1 MIFKRSKTI
10 VLNILMKNHLG
21 HYVVNGKQYN
31 SKSHALYDSSSAGE
45 KINWVFNH
53 DIWQNFSDNRLSTLG
68 IESLDSVY
76 KRRAQQLRDNYDYLI
91 LNYSGGPDS
100 HNVLMT
106 FINNNIHLNEVYVKY
121 SNSVDSKLYTPNKT
135 ITGAENIFSEWDFC
149 IKPTLEWLAKE
160 HPNIK
165 ITVDDVFKKNPE
177 TILNDDTFFMTSH
190 FLGAF
195 EIIRQQ
201 TFADSLIVQADNNK
215 KVCEI
220 YGIDKPC
227 VFSENNQF
235 YLYFIDN
242 ASNVV
247 AKNSKEKL
255 SMNNV
260 TELFYWSPDM
270 PEIVFEQSHKLLEYF
285 KKFPNLRP
293 LHDIKIFK
301 RNDSD
306 RIERL
311 RRLTISLIYNT
322 WDHNKFQ
329 AKKPIA
335 VNDAGRSRDLYLLN
349 RPEFQNYIKKW
360 RGLYN
365 EWRSTI
371 TNEAFSGTQ
380 LECFFSKRYKVGE
393 L

>member
-1 MIFKRSKTI
+1 
-10 VLNILMKNHLG
+10 MKNNLG
-21 HYVVNGKQYN
+21 YYTVNEKQYN
-31 SKSHALYDSSSAGE
+31 SKSHALYDSALTGE

-100 HNVLMT
+100 HNVLMS
-106 FINNNIHLNEVYVKY
+106 FINNNIHLDEVYVKY
-121 SNSVDSKLYTPNKT
+121 STSVDSKLYTPNKT
-135 ITGAENIFSEWDFC
+135 VTGAENLFSEWDFC

-160 HPNIK
+160 HPKIK
-165 ITVDDVFKKNPE
+165 IIVDDVFKNDPE
-177 TILNDDTFFMTSH
+177 SKLNDDTFFNTGH

-195 EIIRQQ
+195 EIIRQR
-201 TFADSLIVQADNNK
+201 TFSDSLIVQADHNK

-227 VFSENNQF
+227 VFSEDNQF
-235 YLYFIDN
+235 YLFFIDN

-247 AKNSKEKL
+247 AKDTKQRL

-260 TELFYWSPDM
+260 TELFYWTPDM
-270 PEIVFEQSHKLLEYF
+270 PELVFEQSYKLLEYF

-306 RIERL
+306 RIEKI
-311 RRLTISLIYNT
+311 RRLTIPLIYNT
-322 WDHNKFQ
+322 WDHTKFQ
-329 AKKPIA
+329 VNKPTAIS
-335 VNDAGRSRDLYLLN
+335 DAGRSRDLYLLN
-349 RPEFQNYIKKW
+349 RPEFQDYIKKW

-365 EWRSTI
+365 EWRSSI
-371 TNEAFSGTQ
+371 SNMAFSETQ

>member
-1 MIFKRSKTI
+1 MIFKCSKTI
-10 VLNILMKNHLG
+10 VLNILMKDKLG
-21 HYVVNGKQYN
+21 YYAVNEKQYI
-31 SKSHALYDSSSAGE
+31 SKSHALYEASSTGK
-45 KINWVFNH
+45 KINWIFNH
-53 DIWQNFSDNRLSTLG
+53 DVWKHFSDNRISTLG
-68 IESLDSVY
+68 IESLDSIY

-100 HNVLMT
+100 HNVLMS
-106 FINNNIHLNEVYVKY
+106 FINNNIHLDEIYVKY
-121 SNSVDSKLYTPNKT
+121 SNSVDSKLYIPNKT
-135 ITGAENIFSEWDFC
+135 TTGAENIFSEWDFC
-149 IKPTLEWLAKE
+149 IKPTLEWLVKN

-165 ITVDDVFKKNPE
+165 IKIDDVFKDDPE
-177 TILNDDTFFMTSH
+177 SKLNDDTFFTTGH

-195 EIIRQQ
+195 EIIRQR
-201 TFADSLIVQADNNK
+201 TFSDSLIVQTNNNK

-227 VFSENNQF
+227 VFSEDNQF
-235 YLYFIDN
+235 YLFFIDN

-247 AKNSKEKL
+247 AKDTKERL

-270 PEIVFEQSHKLLEYF
+270 PEIVFEQSYRLLAYF
-285 KKFPNLRP
+285 KKFPELRP

-301 RNDSD
+301 KNDNT
-306 RIERL
+306 RIEQMRK
-311 RRLTISLIYNT
+311 LTISLIYTT

-329 AKKPIA
+329 VNKPITLS
-335 VNDAGRSRDLYLLN
+335 DAGRSRDLYLLN

-365 EWRSTI
+365 EWRSSISTV
-371 TNEAFSGTQ
+371 AFSETQ
-380 LECFFSKRYKVGE
+380 LECFFSNRYKIGE